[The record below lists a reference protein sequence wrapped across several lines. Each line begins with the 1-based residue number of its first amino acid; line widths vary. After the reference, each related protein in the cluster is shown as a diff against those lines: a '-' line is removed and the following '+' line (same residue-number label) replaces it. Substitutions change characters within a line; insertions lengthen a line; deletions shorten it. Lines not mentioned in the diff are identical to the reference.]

1 MHNIMLRKFVL
12 IHIKSFFQIVHWFFC
27 SGVWSV
33 RNFVILESGSST
45 TRALLFMAIPG
56 HLTFVFVIWRLA
68 ADRIQLTVL
77 FICLYLIAALIQVTF
92 FFLQEIKFRLIFIG
106 CYSSLYC
113 SMDDSVCLETWTRSW

>member
-1 MHNIMLRKFVL
+1 
-12 IHIKSFFQIVHWFFC
+12 
-27 SGVWSV
+27 
-33 RNFVILESGSST
+33 
-45 TRALLFMAIPG
+45 MAIPG

-113 SMDDSVCLETWTRSW
+113 SMDDSVCLET